1 MKQLQKKFYVIF
13 FTILITISNVLFLTS
28 CKQTS
33 ETSNE
38 KQVLEPIS
46 SNGFLLDTYITITLY
61 DSQDQSILD
70 GAFKLCEQYEN
81 QLSRTKESSEIFK
94 FNQMKEPKTIT
105 VSETTAQLLERALFY
120 CDRSHGSFD
129 ITIAPVSSL
138 WDFKSDEK
146 KLPNSEELSTNLQY
160 INYKNLQLNGT
171 TLHSSNPNTQ
181 IDLGAIAKGFIADKI
196 KEYLLDCGVKSAII
210 NLGGNVLCVGN
221 KPDGSPFYIGVQKPF
236 EGEDE
241 TIQVVKIND
250 MSVVTSGVYERY
262 FKLDDKVYHHILN
275 PKTGY
280 PYENHL
286 LSVTILSDK
295 SVDGDGLST
304 SCFSLGLTEGMK
316 LIESLD
322 NTYAIFVTDDGQI
335 HYTKGTE
342 DFLDEEE

>member
-1 MKQLQKKFYVIF
+1 MKNIWLKSY
-13 FTILITISNVLFLTS
+13 ITSLAFIIGIVTSLLLTS
-28 CKQTS
+28 CKQHQ
-33 ETSNE
+33 EE
-38 KQVLEPIS
+38 MKPIS

-70 GAFKLCEQYEN
+70 GAFQLCEQYEN
-81 QLSRTKESSEIFK
+81 QLSRTKESSEIFQ
-94 FNQMKEPKTIT
+94 FNQMKEPKTMTI
-105 VSETTAQLLERALFY
+105 SQTTAELLERALFY
-120 CDRSHGSFD
+120 CSRSNGSFD

-138 WDFKSDEK
+138 WDFKSEDK
-146 KLPNSEELSTNLQY
+146 KLPNSKELLTNLAY

-171 TLHSSNPNTQ
+171 TLHSNNPNTQ

-196 KEYLLDCGVKSAII
+196 KEYLLEHGVKSAII
-210 NLGGNVLCVGN
+210 NLGGNVLCIGN
-221 KPDGSPFYIGVQKPF
+221 KPDGSPFYIGIQKPF
-236 EGEDE
+236 EDEDE

-262 FKLDDKVYHHILN
+262 FKLNDNIYHHILN

-280 PYENHL
+280 PYDNHL

-322 NTYAIFVTDDGQI
+322 NTYAIFITDDGQI

-342 DFLDEEE
+342 NFLDTEDTEE